1 MFYKFK
7 PENTTPIGKSKNGA
21 NVLKEETSPSKII
34 FVIIMLNINIL
45 SDFTVLV
52 LYETLCIRDI
62 RTVPRKTFPRRA
74 FPRKTFP
81 RRTVLRKHFPKS
93 HILFQE

>member
-34 FVIIMLNINIL
+34 FVIIMLNVNIL

-62 RTVPRKTFPRRA
+62 RTVSRQ
-74 FPRKTFP
+74 TFP
-81 RRTVLRKHFPKS
+81 RRTFPPRTVPQITYFISGIKK
-93 HILFQE
+93 

>member
-62 RTVPRKTFPRRA
+62 RTVPRQTFPRR
-74 FPRKTFP
+74 TFP
-81 RRTVLRKHFPKS
+81 PRTVLRKHFPNGQFPKS

>member
-1 MFYKFK
+1 MFYKLK
-7 PENTTPIGKSKNGA
+7 PENTTPIGQSKNGA

-34 FVIIMLNINIL
+34 FVIIMLNVNIL

-52 LYETLCIRDI
+52 LYETLCICDI
-62 RTVPRKTFPRRA
+62 RTVPRQTFSRRTFP
-74 FPRKTFP
+74 P
-81 RRTVLRKHFPKS
+81 RTVLRKHFPKS